1 MRVTSEMKRRYVSRR
16 IEEIKLIQCQL
27 GTNDFTLAQTVGHQI
42 KGNAK
47 TFEFPEIAVI
57 GVEMEAA
64 AKAGNSK
71 NLDICLRHLSEYFDQ
86 SCGIFGLT
94 LNK

>member
-1 MRVTSEMKRRYVSRR
+1 MRVTSEMKKRYISRR
-16 IEEIKLIQCQL
+16 IEEIKLIQGQI
-27 GTNDFTLAQTVGHQI
+27 GANDFTLAQTVGHQI

-64 AKAGNSK
+64 AKERDSK
-71 NLDICLRHLSEYFDQ
+71 NLNICLRHLSEYFDQ
-86 SCGIFGLT
+86 SCGIFGQT